1 MEFIEEKLERL
12 EDKIRILTETVD
24 EYLRTTDNQEN
35 KGALLSVEQAY
46 IRLTGNKHVTPSAH
60 SQYMNSL
67 VKQGLIHK
75 VLIGGRPKYDPKEL
89 DELIEK
95 RKVTGRFI

>member
-1 MEFIEEKLERL
+1 MGYIEDDIRELKEHSRRQDELIDELLRRL
-12 EDKIRILTETVD
+12 D
-24 EYLRTTDNQEN
+24 ENNQGE
-35 KGALLSVEQAY
+35 LISMEQAY
-46 IRLTGNKHVTPSAH
+46 IKLTGNKHVTPSAH

-67 VKQGLIHK
+67 VKRGLIHK
-75 VLIGGRPKYDPKEL
+75 VMIGGRPKYDPKEL

>member
-1 MEFIEEKLERL
+1 MAFLEERIQSL
-12 EDKIRILTETVD
+12 EDHSRQQD
-24 EYLRTTDNQEN
+24 ELIDELLRKLDENNQGE
-35 KGALLSVEQAY
+35 LLSMEQAY
-46 IRLTGNKHVTPSAH
+46 VKLTGNKHVTPSAH

-67 VKQGLIHK
+67 VKRGLIHK
-75 VLIGGRPKYDPKEL
+75 VMIGGRPKYDPKEL

>member
-1 MEFIEEKLERL
+1 MAFLEERIQSL
-12 EDKIRILTETVD
+12 EDHSRRQD
-24 EYLRTTDNQEN
+24 ELIDELLRRLDGNNQGE
-35 KGALLSVEQAY
+35 LLSMEQAY
-46 IRLTGNKHVTPSAH
+46 IKLTGNKHVTPSAH

-67 VKQGLIHK
+67 VKRGLIHK
-75 VLIGGRPKYDPKEL
+75 VMIGGRPKYDPKEL

>member
-1 MEFIEEKLERL
+1 MAFLEERIQSL
-12 EDKIRILTETVD
+12 EDHSRRQD
-24 EYLRTTDNQEN
+24 ELIDELLRKLDENNQGE
-35 KGALLSVEQAY
+35 LLSMEQAY
-46 IRLTGNKHVTPSAH
+46 IKLTGNKNVTPSAH

-67 VKQGLIHK
+67 VKRGLIHK
-75 VLIGGRPKYDPKEL
+75 VMIGGRPKYDPKEL